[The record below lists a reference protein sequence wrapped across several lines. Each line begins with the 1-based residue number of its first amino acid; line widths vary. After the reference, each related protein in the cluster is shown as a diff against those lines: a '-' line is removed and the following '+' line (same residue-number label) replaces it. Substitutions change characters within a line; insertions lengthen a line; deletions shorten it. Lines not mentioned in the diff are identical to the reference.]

1 MKTIWRKPDASSST
15 RKAKSRTKIAGW
27 MFKGILKASP
37 DMGTAILSGWMK
49 SQIRTMTW
57 ACYSNSRVAEI
68 AKETAA
74 QLSIY
79 ERIIQRRV
87 DGWYKKENER
97 IAKMYQEVG
106 L

>member
-37 DMGTAILSGWMK
+37 DMGTAVLSGWMK
-49 SQIRTMTW
+49 AQIRTMTW
-57 ACYSNSRVAEI
+57 SSQVAEI
-68 AKETAA
+68 AKGTAA
-74 QLSIY
+74 QLGIY

>member
-1 MKTIWRKPDASSST
+1 MKTIWRKPNASKST

-37 DMGTAILSGWMK
+37 DMGTAVLSGWMK
-49 SQIRTMTW
+49 SRIRSMAW
-57 ACYSNSRVAEI
+57 GSQVADI

-74 QLSIY
+74 QLSID

-87 DGWYKKENER
+87 DGWYSKENER